1 MQMEKIDQLEKE
13 LMLPRNIN
21 RKPKNVQQQG
31 FNNGNNNNN
40 NRR

>member
-21 RKPKNVQQQG
+21 RKT
-31 FNNGNNNNN
+31 NNGNKGIG
-40 NRR
+40 NRNSNSEK